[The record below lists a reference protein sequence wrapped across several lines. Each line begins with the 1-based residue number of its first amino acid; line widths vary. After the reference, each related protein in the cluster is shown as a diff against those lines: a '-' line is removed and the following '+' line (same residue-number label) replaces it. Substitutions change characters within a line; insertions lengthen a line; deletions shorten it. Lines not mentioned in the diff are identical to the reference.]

1 MQQKDISTPSKNKVF
16 QSNELI
22 EAHYKQEYSVQ
33 EQRTIL
39 WIISEI
45 HRKNYFAKRA
55 NKYCEPSLAVRITAK
70 DYAKLMNIP
79 VKNVYRDAQKIS
91 KNLMEKVIKIENKNG
106 WKMFHW
112 VSSMEYI
119 NQEAVIEA
127 TLANDIVPYII
138 DLERYTEFKLENILY
153 INSSHAIKIYQL
165 LAQYKTSGERTISV
179 TDLRYILGIST
190 LKTYEWYG
198 AIKQRIL
205 EISKREINE
214 KTDLSISYSEIKK
227 GRKVEA
233 IKFKIT
239 QKKTQETKAGETVS
253 T

>member
-1 MQQKDISTPSKNKVF
+1 MQKKDVSSSENKVF
-16 QSNELI
+16 QSNNLI

-45 HRKNYFAKRA
+45 HRKNYFAKQA
-55 NKYCEPSLAVRITAK
+55 NKYGDPRLVVRITAK
-70 DYAKLMNIP
+70 NYANVMNIP

-91 KNLMEKVIKIENKNG
+91 KNLMEKVIKIENGNG

-127 TLANDIVPYII
+127 TLTSDIVPYII
-138 DLERYTEFKLENILY
+138 DLERYTEFKLKNILY
-153 INSSHAIKIYQL
+153 MNSSYAIKLYQL
-165 LAQYKTSGERTISV
+165 LAQYKTSGERTISI
-179 TDLRYILGIST
+179 TNLRYILGISN
-190 LKTYEWYG
+190 LKTYKLYG
-198 AIKQRIL
+198 SIKQRIL
-205 EISKREINE
+205 EISKREINK
-214 KTDLSISYSEIKK
+214 KTDLSISYLEIKK

-233 IKFKIT
+233 IKFKIE
-239 QKKTQETKAGETVS
+239 QRKKQEKG
-253 T
+253 